1 MACPPAAM
9 PKPQVPPVMAR
20 DATVA
25 SRAGHVG
32 RDGRRLTGQ
41 PWWPA
46 ARRVFT
52 ALFLGGVLAL
62 VAHHAHE
69 VEWSSVLRTLRAY
82 SAWLVLG
89 AAALAALSHALY
101 ACYDLVGRRQTG
113 HRLPV
118 RESAA
123 VGFVSYA
130 FNINL
135 GSLVGGLAMR
145 FRLYAR
151 LGLKADVIA
160 EVLALSVITNW
171 LGYLFIGGLVFAV
184 APIALPPDWK
194 LDGSGLHDLGLAM
207 LLAAGA
213 YIGLCRFS
221 RRREWTVQGRV
232 LRLPRGRLAALQL
245 ALSTANWAVMGG
257 VVWVLLGR
265 QIDYPSVVTVLLIAA
280 VAGVI
285 AHVPAGLGVLEAVF
299 VALLSHRVA
308 PHEVIAALLAYR
320 AIYYLVP
327 LALALPVFFALEAQ
341 ARKGG
346 ALG

>member
-1 MACPPAAM
+1 M
-9 PKPQVPPVMAR
+9 
-20 DATVA
+20 
-25 SRAGHVG
+25 
-32 RDGRRLTGQ
+32 
-41 PWWPA
+41 
-46 ARRVFT
+46 
-52 ALFLGGVLAL
+52 LFLAAVLAL
-62 VAHHAHE
+62 VVHHARE
-69 VEWSSVLRTLRAY
+69 VAWSSVLRTLRAY
-82 SAWLVLG
+82 SPWVLLA
-89 AAALAALSHALY
+89 AAALAALSHVLY
-101 ACYDLVGRRQTG
+101 AGYDLIGRRQTG

-118 RESAA
+118 RESAG

-171 LGYLFIGGLVFAV
+171 LGYLFIGGLVFAA
-184 APIALPPDWK
+184 APIALPPYWK
-194 LDGSGLHDLGLAM
+194 LDSSGLRYAGLAM
-207 LLAAGA
+207 VLAASA
-213 YIGLCRFS
+213 YLGFCFFS
-221 RRREWTVQGRV
+221 RRREWTVRGRS
-232 LRLPRGRLAALQL
+232 LTLPRARLAALQL
-245 ALSTANWAVMGG
+245 ALSSANWAVMGG

-265 QIDYPSVVTVLLIAA
+265 QIDYPSVLTVLLIAA

-320 AIYYLVP
+320 AVYYLVP
-327 LALALPVFFALEAQ
+327 LALARPVFFALEAHG
-341 ARKGG
+341 RKD
-346 ALG
+346 

>member
-1 MACPPAAM
+1 M
-9 PKPQVPPVMAR
+9 PNPQLPPVMAH
-20 DATVA
+20 DVAVA
-25 SRAGHVG
+25 SSARRGQRG
-32 RDGRRLTGQ
+32 RRRLTAQ
-41 PWWPA
+41 SWWPT
-46 ARRVFT
+46 ARRIFT
-52 ALFLGGVLAL
+52 VLFLAAVLAL
-62 VAHHAHE
+62 VVHHARE

-82 SAWLVLG
+82 SAWLLLG

-101 ACYDLVGRRQTG
+101 ACYDLIGRRQTG
-113 HRLPV
+113 HRL
-118 RESAA
+118 RIRQSAA

-135 GSLVGGLAMR
+135 GSLVGGMAMR

-184 APIALPPDWK
+184 APIAMPPDWK
-194 LDGSGLHDLGLAM
+194 IDSSGLRYAGLAM
-207 LLAAGA
+207 VLAAGTYVA
-213 YIGLCRFS
+213 LCRYS
-221 RRREWTVQGRV
+221 RRREWTVRRRV
-232 LRLPRGRLAALQL
+232 LCLPRGRLAALQL
-245 ALSTANWAVMGG
+245 ALSTANWAVMGA

-265 QIDYPSVVTVLLIAA
+265 QIDYPSVLTVLLIAA

-299 VALLSHRVA
+299 VALLSHRIA

-327 LALALPVFFALEAQ
+327 LALALPVFFALEARGRNRE
-341 ARKGG
+341 APG
-346 ALG
+346 